1 MKTGDRVR
9 VRSGRVGGT
18 VRGVW
23 DGAGC
28 PVWVLWDNGDRGWYR
43 EADLV
48 LFAPEPVAPEPV
60 VRAPQYDTA
69 GWRLRVELTDP
80 AGVAYTATHTISAA
94 DFDVAKAQRT
104 MLRETFRE
112 LVSGIVHRWWDTA
125 GRVNGTRDG

>member
-1 MKTGDRVR
+1 MKVGDRVR

-18 VRGVW
+18 VREVVPAKVDAPVLVQW
-23 DGAGC
+23 DGA
-28 PVWVLWDNGDRGWYR
+28 VAARRWYR

-48 LFAPEPVAPEPV
+48 LFAPEPVV
-60 VRAPQYDTA
+60 QAPQYDTA

-112 LVSGIVHRWWDTA
+112 LASGIVHRWWDTA